1 MALHKP
7 ESEKKKAMCH
17 VTGSEHD
24 LDDLIIGDDVRDS
37 VIEEIR
43 KDHPDF
49 DENSLISTRE
59 LFKYR
64 QRQMENLVKKEVG
77 AITELETQVLE
88 KLKSNKFISDNVEPD
103 IESEST
109 FGEKLSDK
117 IAEFGGSWK
126 FIIFFLSF
134 MGCWMAVNVAVYHE
148 KGYDPYPFILL
159 NLVLSCL
166 AALQAP
172 IIMMSQN
179 RQNDKDRQRSEHDY
193 QVNLAAELQ
202 IRLLHDKIDHMM
214 LNQHKQIVEIQ
225 EIQIELM
232 QEMEEKIDK
241 LN

>member
-1 MALHKP
+1 MPLHKP
-7 ESEKKKAMCH
+7 ESEKKKAICH
-17 VTGSEHD
+17 VTGNEHD
-24 LDDLIIGDDVRDS
+24 LDDLIIGDDVRAS

-49 DENSLISTRE
+49 DEDSLISTRE

-77 AITELETQVLE
+77 AMTELETQVLE
-88 KLKSNKFISDNVEPD
+88 KLHSNKFISDNVEPE

-134 MGCWMAVNVAVYHE
+134 MGFWMAVNVVVYHE

-214 LNQHKQIVEIQ
+214 LHQHKQIVEIQ

-232 QEMEEKIDK
+232 QELEEKIDK

>member
-1 MALHKP
+1 M
-7 ESEKKKAMCH
+7 
-17 VTGSEHD
+17 
-24 LDDLIIGDDVRDS
+24 
-37 VIEEIR
+37 
-43 KDHPDF
+43 
-49 DENSLISTRE
+49 
-59 LFKYR
+59 
-64 QRQMENLVKKEVG
+64 
-77 AITELETQVLE
+77 E

-109 FGEKLSDK
+109 FGERLSDK

-134 MGCWMAVNVAVYHE
+134 MGFWMGVNVVVYHE
-148 KGYDPYPFILL
+148 RGYDPYPFILL